1 MDGGSKV
8 AIHLAIHLVTD
19 IDGDSNAVSDG
30 ARPSEEEQEPGK
42 WGGCAVLLSCKNPKS
57 LAFV

>member
-42 WGGCAVLLSCKNPKS
+42 WGVCVCRIAIV
-57 LAFV
+57 